1 LAGFFAAGFFAAGFF
16 AAVFFAAGFFAAG
29 FFAAVFFAAGFFAA
43 GFFAAVFVAGA
54 IFLSPLT
61 GCFLPITLAAV
72 GLPDTADPPPLD
84 MFFPELFITA
94 CAPASRASGTRNGE
108 HET

>member
-16 AAVFFAAGFFAAG
+16 AAGFFAAGFFAAG
-29 FFAAVFFAAGFFAA
+29 FFAAGFAVDAT
-43 GFFAAVFVAGA
+43 A
-54 IFLSPLT
+54 IRFSPLT
-61 GCFLPITLAAV
+61 GRFLPITLAAA
-72 GLPDTADPPPLD
+72 GLPGTADPPPLD